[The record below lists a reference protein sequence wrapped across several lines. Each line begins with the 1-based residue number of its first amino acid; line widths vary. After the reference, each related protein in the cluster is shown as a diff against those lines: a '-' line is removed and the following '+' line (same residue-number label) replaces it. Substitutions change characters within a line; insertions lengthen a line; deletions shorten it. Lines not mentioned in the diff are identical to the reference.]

1 MGEVPAVPFQMLTQL
16 PIAPLQ
22 WAQIAKRAG
31 WQMTRMNLNTF
42 ARHGVFEQ
50 EDLTELIAARLR
62 DPDAIRRA
70 RVFPYQLLAAWATV
84 ERRVPA
90 AVRRALQD
98 AIEVAI
104 ENVPAFGGRVV
115 VCPDVSGSMRA
126 PVTGHRGG
134 ATTAVRCVDVAA
146 LVASAVLRRNP
157 EAEVLPFEHDVVDVQ
172 LSARDSVMTNA
183 AALARVG
190 GGGTS
195 CSVPLALLNRRRAA
209 VDLVVLVSDN
219 ESWADPVGGRGTATM
234 REWNGCANGIQRRA
248 WCASTCT
255 G

>member
-1 MGEVPAVPFQMLTQL
+1 
-16 PIAPLQ
+16 
-22 WAQIAKRAG
+22 
-31 WQMTRMNLNTF
+31 
-42 ARHGVFEQ
+42 
-50 EDLTELIAARLR
+50 
-62 DPDAIRRA
+62 
-70 RVFPYQLLAAWATV
+70 
-84 ERRVPA
+84 
-90 AVRRALQD
+90 
-98 AIEVAI
+98 
-104 ENVPAFGGRVV
+104 AFGGRGV

-157 EAEVLPFEHDVVDVQ
+157 EAEVLPFEHDVLDVQ

-234 REWNGCANGIQRRA
+234 REWNRLRERNPKARMVCVDLHGVNAGGTT
-248 WCASTCT
+248 WCGVRVRIPAAPASGAVTPVSPLLSPPSSMTAGTTSVPGSNPGGSSNDT
-255 G
+255 GP